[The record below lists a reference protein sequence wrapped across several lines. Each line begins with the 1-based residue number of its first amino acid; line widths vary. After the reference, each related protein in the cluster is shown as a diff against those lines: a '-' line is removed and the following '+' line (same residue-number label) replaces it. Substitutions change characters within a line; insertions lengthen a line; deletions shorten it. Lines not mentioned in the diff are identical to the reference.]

1 MDSQRKPDTRIKVML
16 VSVLMVISIA
26 FIALYI
32 YATYISPTAKET
44 IPQAILMIL
53 THSALAVLIGLNMI
67 HFSAKTKKRYPGI
80 SRTLPLGFVIA
91 SISVYWFC
99 TFLLGYRLTP
109 QATLLY
115 SLISLVA
122 WSLLNIIVHQ
132 SLKKD

>member
-1 MDSQRKPDTRIKVML
+1 MDSQRKTDARIKVMF

-32 YATYISPTAKET
+32 YATYISPTARET

-53 THSALAVLIGLNMI
+53 AHSALAILIGLNMI
-67 HFSAKTKKRYPGI
+67 HFSAKTKKRYPNLA
-80 SRTLPLGFVIA
+80 RVLPVGFVIA
-91 SISVYWFC
+91 SISVYLFC
-99 TFLLGYRLTP
+99 ILLLGYRLTP

-115 SLISLVA
+115 SLISLLA